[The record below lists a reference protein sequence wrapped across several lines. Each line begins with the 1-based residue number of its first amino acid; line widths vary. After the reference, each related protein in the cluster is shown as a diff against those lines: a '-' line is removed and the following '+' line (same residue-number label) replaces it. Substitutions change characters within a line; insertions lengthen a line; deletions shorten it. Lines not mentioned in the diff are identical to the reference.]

1 MKEMIKMSMVLCLLL
16 CSTVAFN
23 AVALAQQ
30 TPRAMDG
37 GQISPSEA
45 LNRYE
50 KLLQETTEA
59 QSRFYLT
66 TKAAPTALAAG
77 ETEKAKT
84 YALALLQQAP
94 TLRDDW
100 NYGNAVQVGNLVL
113 GLIALAADDV
123 TESKRLLLEAGK
135 SPGSPQLNSFGPNM
149 LLAKELLAKGERE
162 VVIEYFDLCAKFWEL
177 HKDQLDDWKAI
188 VIKGGIPDFRA
199 NLGYQLNTW
208 RFENWAKLR
217 F

>member
-23 AVALAQQ
+23 AVALAPQ
-30 TPRAMDG
+30 TPRASDG

-59 QSRFYLT
+59 RSRFYLT

-84 YALALLQQAP
+84 YALALLQQAA
-94 TLRDDW
+94 TLQDDW

-113 GLIALAADDV
+113 GLIALA
-123 TESKRLLLEAGK
+123 
-135 SPGSPQLNSFGPNM
+135 
-149 LLAKELLAKGERE
+149 
-162 VVIEYFDLCAKFWEL
+162 
-177 HKDQLDDWKAI
+177 
-188 VIKGGIPDFRA
+188 
-199 NLGYQLNTW
+199 
-208 RFENWAKLR
+208 
-217 F
+217 